1 MVSLE
6 TGREVLALS
15 GSYALLGATA
25 SLERGYQVL
34 ANNGSYAVSGATASF
49 IRHRQIAADAGLYGV
64 FGSDA
69 TLTYTGAE
77 AAPVYRSIASTTY
90 ASRTDSTVC
99 DLPSGAVDGDIL
111 IAGIF
116 AGKLGD
122 HISYAAEIEVV
133 PPAGW
138 TQIGT
143 DTEVMDGA
151 FIGTFQVYW
160 KRASGEP
167 SSYTFA
173 HTGATTTYST
183 QAVIAAYSGCIATGN
198 PVEQFSQT
206 AASVGATATAT
217 SVTPQYTHSKLVY
230 LGHNWDAT
238 EALTAPAGTTE
249 RFDSLVYLSD
259 EDRPGSG
266 MTGARSQA
274 LASNNPWAAFLIDL
288 RSATGILARA
298 LGVDQPGLYT
308 LAGAS
313 VAFEKSTAGI
323 LTARPGQYAIS
334 GAPAIIGSGLII
346 GGGSYTVTGSPAL
359 LSQTAPVAWAITAEA
374 GSYTLTGSPVSL
386 IWSGEEEIP
395 VTPIIGGGGGG
406 HIPKKALRKA
416 VRELLKRQEKRKGR
430 KKPKVLAREILEAIE
445 AKGLG
450 VQEKRIAIRLIGE
463 ALRRELPS
471 LFYSQPLIHDKGEI
485 ERAILFIIEA
495 AMQRLLDEEE
505 DEEAALLLLSAA

>member
-1 MVSLE
+1 M
-6 TGREVLALS
+6 
-15 GSYALLGATA
+15 
-25 SLERGYQVL
+25 
-34 ANNGSYAVSGATASF
+34 
-49 IRHRQIAADAGLYGV
+49 
-64 FGSDA
+64 
-69 TLTYTGAE
+69 
-77 AAPVYRSIASTTY
+77 
-90 ASRTDSTVC
+90 
-99 DLPSGAVDGDIL
+99 
-111 IAGIF
+111 
-116 AGKLGD
+116 
-122 HISYAAEIEVV
+122 V

-183 QAVIAAYSGCIATGN
+183 QAVIAAYSGCVPTGN

-238 EALTAPAGTTE
+238 GSLTAPAGTTE

-266 MTGARSQA
+266 MTGARSQT

-323 LTARPGQYAIS
+323 LTARPGAYAIS

-359 LSQTAPVAWAITAEA
+359 LSETVPVAWAITAEA
-374 GSYTLTGSPVSL
+374 GSYHLTGSPVSL
-386 IWSGEEEIP
+386 VWSGEVV
-395 VTPIIGGGGGG
+395 VTPPGGGGMPWWGHGG
-406 HIPKKALRKA
+406 HIPKKELRKA
-416 VRELLKRQEKRKGR
+416 VKELLEREEKRQKAPQTEGDRQRNYCCNRATGSRRRRKAHR
-430 KKPKVLAREILEAIE
+430 
-445 AKGLG
+445 
-450 VQEKRIAIRLIGE
+450 
-463 ALRRELPS
+463 
-471 LFYSQPLIHDKGEI
+471 
-485 ERAILFIIEA
+485 
-495 AMQRLLDEEE
+495 
-505 DEEAALLLLSAA
+505 